1 MISLGELRLEATVEN
16 LRTISHFVR
25 AVGERLRLTEKVVF
39 DIELAIDEAATNIV
53 IHAYPDGP
61 GIMMVGMETIENIIR
76 ITLSDWGIPLK
87 PGDIRPFDIEAPI
100 ETRIKGGMG
109 LHFINTLMDS
119 VTRITADKPGEPNM
133 LILTKRIERKQVGAP
148 RVSATQELNAVLSI
162 SQVMAT
168 SFDLDWLLE
177 RIVSELVKVI
187 DAERGTLYLVDE
199 DREELFSYVLMEE
212 EDQLQEIRIKIG
224 EGIAGEVAASGVI
237 LNIKDAQKHPSF
249 NRSFDD
255 MTGYKTRT
263 MLVAPM
269 RDRYERIIGVVQ
281 LLNKRGRRFTSHD
294 ERLLTAMAAQAAISI
309 ENVRLYNQEM
319 EQEVTNRELET
330 ARRIQKSF
338 LPQSVPQHSDWDI
351 AAYWRP
357 MRDVAGDF
365 YDFFDIPD
373 GRLAVV
379 VADVSG
385 KGVPASLFMA
395 LSVTVLRF
403 AMGMGLTPAEMMDQA
418 NRAILQGQQSK
429 MFTTAF
435 VGYLDIVSGVMQF
448 ASAGHN
454 PPLHFH
460 TNTGEVAYLSAPGV
474 AMGVF
479 KDARFVEER
488 VNIAKGDVLV
498 LYTDGIT
505 EVINSEE
512 EEFGEERLEEIVGDH
527 ASASA
532 QYLVDHI
539 IESVAEF
546 AEDLGAFDD
555 ETLIVL
561 KRLP

>member
-16 LRTISHFVR
+16 LRTISYFVQ
-25 AVGERLRLTEKVVF
+25 AVGERLRLNDKVVF
-39 DIELAIDEAATNIV
+39 DLELAVEEAATNIV

-61 GIMMVGMETIENIIR
+61 GTMMIGIEALENIIR
-76 ITLSDWGIPLK
+76 VTLTDWGVPLK
-87 PGDIRPFDIEAPI
+87 PSDIRPFDIEAPI

-119 VTRITADKPGEPNM
+119 VTRITADTLGEPNM
-133 LILTKRIERKQVGAP
+133 LILTKRIERRQPGAP
-148 RVSATQELNAVLSI
+148 RISTTQELNAVLSI

-187 DAERGTLYLVDE
+187 DAEGGTLYLIDE
-199 DREELFSYVLMEE
+199 ECGELFSYVLMEE
-212 EDQLQEIRIKIG
+212 EDKLHEIRVKIG
-224 EGIAGEVAASGVI
+224 EGIAGQVAATGEI
-237 LNIKDAQKHPSF
+237 LNIKDASKHPSF

-269 RDRYERIIGVVQ
+269 RDRYEKIIGVVQ
-281 LLNKRGRRFTSHD
+281 LVNKRGRRFTAHD

-338 LPQSVPQHSDWDI
+338 LPQSVPQHAGWDI

-365 YDFFDIPD
+365 YDFFVIPD
-373 GRLAVV
+373 DRLAVV

-435 VGYLDIVSGVMQF
+435 VGYLDFVSGVMQF

-454 PPLHFH
+454 PPLHYHF
-460 TNTGEVAYLSAPGV
+460 NTGEVAYLNAPGV

-479 KDARFVEER
+479 KDARFIEER
-488 VNIAKGDVLV
+488 VNIAKGDVLI

-512 EEFGEERLEEIVGDH
+512 EEFGEDRLEEIAREH
-527 ASASA
+527 SSRSA
-532 QYLVDHI
+532 QELADRI

-546 AEDLGAFDD
+546 AADLGAFDD
-555 ETLIVL
+555 ETLVVL
-561 KRLP
+561 KRQP